1 LDAAALRLYL
11 RAPAHRRKSRAT
23 IGTERMLG
31 AIFAIFSAATFALN
45 NVAARRGVI
54 TGTPIQ
60 GMAITIPVGL
70 LGFVP
75 MVLVTGWV
83 ARFPH
88 LGAISVA
95 WMAGVGLLH
104 FILGRYCNYRANQAA
119 GVNLTAPVIQLQ
131 VFVSVV
137 LAVLILGEP
146 CTLMQLVGGVVMVA
160 GALLTQRQSVKPASA
175 AGSDKRGEHVFVPHR
190 TAGYTFATLAALA
203 YGTSP
208 IMARTALAHT
218 DPLAGIL
225 GGLIAY
231 GAATAAMLLFL
242 VSPMLRRNLRALHR
256 ENLRWFIY
264 SGVFVALA
272 QGLFYSA
279 LAIAPIMLVAPLMQL
294 SLIFRFGFATT
305 LTPHHEVFGW
315 HVIIGS
321 ALSILGAGAVSVDT
335 NLVLHA
341 LHLPAS
347 IDAFLGWR
355 ISGR

>member
-1 LDAAALRLYL
+1 
-11 RAPAHRRKSRAT
+11 
-23 IGTERMLG
+23 MLG

-60 GMAITIPVGL
+60 GMAVTIPVGL

-75 MVLVTGWV
+75 LALVAGW
-83 ARFPH
+83 ATHFPH
-88 LGAISVA
+88 LPARSIA

-104 FILGRYCNYRANQAA
+104 FGLGRYCNYRANQAA

-137 LAVLILGEP
+137 LAVIVLGEP
-146 CTLMQLVGGVVMVA
+146 CTVLQLLGGVVMVA
-160 GALLTQRQSVKPASA
+160 GALLTQRQPMKPASA
-175 AGSDKRGEHVFVPHR
+175 AGSDKRGGHVFVPRR

-218 DPLAGIL
+218 DPLTGIF
-225 GGLIAY
+225 GGVISY
-231 GAATAAMLLFL
+231 GAATAAMLVFL
-242 VSPMLRRNLRALHR
+242 VSPTLRRNLRALHR
-256 ENLRWFIY
+256 ENLRWFVY
-264 SGVFVALA
+264 SGIFVALA

-279 LAIAPIMLVAPLMQL
+279 LSIAPIMLVAPLMQL
-294 SLIFRFGFATT
+294 SLVFRFGFANT

-315 HVIIGS
+315 HVITGS
-321 ALSILGAGAVSVDT
+321 ALSLLGAGAVSIDT
-335 NLVLHA
+335 NQTLHA

-347 IDAFLGWR
+347 SDAFLGWR